1 MNTESNPS
9 ETYNLSYLRTLA
21 DFQKF
26 NVLCDGRIEL
36 SDHSVIPVHKAVL
49 ALKSIY
55 FRFIFK
61 NEKKQYLFGAKK
73 NFIKIFSSFLS
84 IFST

>member
-55 FRFIFK
+55 FRFILK
-61 NEKKQYLFGAKK
+61 NEKKTIFVWSKK
-73 NFIKIFSSFLS
+73 KFY
-84 IFST
+84 